1 MPSAIRRFTGRYLV
15 NPFTR
20 TAIMTFLWTHRH
32 EVLRWGR
39 SMWEHLARRDLEPA
53 NALRTAKVLFAV
65 AVDDRFR
72 NAKQL
77 RRVTMVDGV
86 VDLQVQ
92 RRWALLPAL
101 VESVAAVN
109 GVLDVTVNGQPYA
122 APIEAT
128 SRSI

>member
-1 MPSAIRRFTGRYLV
+1 MLSGLGRFTGRFIV

-20 TAIMTFLWTHRH
+20 TAIMTFLWAHRH

-39 SMWEHLARRDLEPA
+39 SLWDHLARRDLEPA
-53 NALRTAKVLFAV
+53 AAARTAKVLFAV
-65 AVDDRFR
+65 ASDDRFR

-77 RRVTMVDGV
+77 RRVTMVGGV

-101 VESVAAVN
+101 VERVAAVN
-109 GVLDVTVNGQPYA
+109 GVLDVRVNGQAYE

-128 SRSI
+128 ARSS